1 MNNALVYLG
10 GLLITIFAAL
20 FAAPHF
26 VDWNSYRGL
35 FEEEASRV
43 LSREVRVGGAVN
55 VRFLPTPYV
64 QFERVR
70 IADAASSTG
79 GSLIRIE
86 NFTMWLSVPP
96 LLRGV
101 IEANRIELKKPVLQL
116 ATDANGNG
124 NWSTLSF
131 DAGSMPFV
139 PRDVALQSVEI
150 SDGAI
155 ILSTPDMPEIA
166 RVSDIAGELTAE
178 AANGPFKFGG
188 TLAWEGKPRKVQIAT
203 GKFGEPAGVQIKARV
218 EAPETGNSYLLDARA
233 TDIMSKLAFTGE
245 LTAKLDPA
253 RWLATPAPAATDA
266 KDAAA
271 PSPAVA
277 PPAKTAGELTIV
289 EMRSK
294 IAGSAEGANLSDLNV
309 TFDAGATPQLLTGEA
324 SLSWVKRSKIDVKL
338 SSRWLDIDKIKA
350 GGSDAQVPLESAR
363 ALLGSL
369 AAALPAEAETSAR
382 LDFDQL
388 TLGQEPISDVHVLA
402 LRDNGPL
409 TLKEVRASLPGG
421 TRLEMAGEVKS
432 VNGSAEID
440 GTVFMSGQ
448 SLLRFL
454 AWGFASPAISEG
466 RTDGPF
472 SLDGRLA
479 LAAQSIEISDATAEV
494 TGTPLHGSMSFMAGE
509 RQKLSLMVE
518 GSKIDAAQIRTGIL
532 GLGTLA
538 SFYAPEN
545 GTEAPMSPITND
557 ADVAVHLRVAE
568 LSDGSRLLKDVD
580 AEIKLEK
587 GKLSI
592 PTLEFKTPDDLKVSA
607 EGEIMGLPAAPVGV
621 VRAVIE
627 AGTTDAAKRLV
638 ELLDLTP
645 GERTI
650 ADRLVVLAPMRLAAT
665 LNLSGTASG
674 ASELTVDGTA
684 SSGTVKAKLRLEG
697 GRKTW
702 YAAPADATVSV
713 DGIALGALLAAA
725 FDIPQNEFGPDAAK
739 PARLALKASGT
750 PRDGLLALAD
760 VTTETASLTYRG
772 RITASDT
779 TAVSATGDI
788 KAIVADGRDVLL
800 LAGLPLAGGAVGSSL
815 SGTAALTLDDK
826 GLTLSTSDLLLAD
839 VPIKATV
846 TSARA
851 GDGTRSIAAD
861 IEAREASFGALL
873 AAMLANRD
881 QAAEVAAEPAPQARL
896 QAGRMAQPVEQVAKP
911 IWSEASFALSGLE
924 KVSGTV
930 KAKVAALSVEPGL
943 TISNATIDASFG
955 PRGVNVTSLAG
966 DALGGKLQSALN
978 FERAPAG
985 VALGGNLAIK
995 IGSAPGATEPAAS
1008 FTTEFQGRALN
1019 PLSLVSSLVGKGEVT
1034 LADASVSGMS
1044 PSAVTAVIE
1053 TSLAS
1058 KQPLSGDP
1066 LLQAIKTAIRQG
1078 ELKIGKIKIPATIG
1092 DGTMKLDKVAI
1103 QSNDGR
1109 ATFTTVVELE
1119 TMHLDSEWK
1128 IEPKLA
1134 RFTGPPERAFLPPVT
1149 VVYAGKL
1156 AEFASL
1162 EPMVSL
1168 QGLEREL
1175 AVRKMERDVE
1185 ELERLRKLDQQRALE
1200 EKQRREA
1207 AQAERERAAA
1217 EQRQRLMQQRQGV
1230 TPEAAPVPATG
1241 TDTPTP
1247 PPQGAAPGV
1256 PAPQGAAPPPTGD
1269 ASQSASNEPAGAA
1282 AADGATAMDATTPTG
1297 DAAANAAAPSPAPR
1311 PARRRPAEAWRPFE
1325 NGP

>member
-70 IADAASSTG
+70 IADAASSSG

-203 GKFGEPAGVQIKARV
+203 GKFGEHAGVQIKARV
-218 EAPETGNSYLLDARA
+218 EAPETGNSYLLDARL

-253 RWLATPAPAATDA
+253 RWLATPPPADT

-271 PSPAVA
+271 PTPAA
-277 PPAKTAGELTIV
+277 PTAKAAGELTIV

-309 TFDAGATPQLLTGEA
+309 TFDAGATPQILTGEA

-338 SSRWLDIDKIKA
+338 SSRWLDIDKINA

-421 TRLEMAGEVKS
+421 TRLEMTGEVKP

-494 TGTPLHGSMSFMAGE
+494 TGTPLHGSLSFMAGE
-509 RQKLSLMVE
+509 RRKLSLMVE

-538 SFYAPEN
+538 RFYAPEK

-607 EGEIMGLPAAPVGV
+607 EGEIKGLPAAPVGV

-665 LNLSGTASG
+665 LDLSGTASG
-674 ASELTVDGTA
+674 ASELTVDGTV

-725 FDIPQNEFGPDAAK
+725 FDIPQNEFGPDATK

-750 PRDGLLALAD
+750 PRDGLRALAD

-800 LAGLPLAGGAVGSSL
+800 LAGLPLAGGAMGSSL
-815 SGTAALTLDDK
+815 SGTAALNLDDK

-839 VPIKATV
+839 VPVKATV
-846 TSARA
+846 TSARTA
-851 GDGTRSIAAD
+851 DGMRTIAAD
-861 IEAREASFGALL
+861 IEAREVSFGALL
-873 AAMLANRD
+873 ATMLANRD
-881 QAAEVAAEPAPQARL
+881 KVAEVAAEPGPQARL
-896 QAGRMAQPVEQVAKP
+896 QAGRMAQPVEQAAKP

-955 PRGVNVTSLAG
+955 PRGVNVTSLSG

-1008 FTTEFQGRALN
+1008 LTTEFQGRALS

-1078 ELKIGKIKIPATIG
+1078 ELKLGKIKIPATIG
-1092 DGTMKLDKVAI
+1092 DGAMKLDKVAI

-1119 TMHLDSEWK
+1119 TMRLDSEWK

-1175 AVRKMERDVE
+1175 AVRKMERDVD

-1217 EQRQRLMQQRQGV
+1217 EQRQRLIQQRQGV
-1230 TPEAAPVPATG
+1230 TPEEAAPVPATG
-1241 TDTPTP
+1241 ADAPTP

-1256 PAPQGAAPPPTGD
+1256 PAPQGAAPLPTGD

-1282 AADGATAMDATTPTG
+1282 AADGAAAMDAATPNG
-1297 DAAANAAAPSPAPR
+1297 DAAATAAAPSPAPR
-1311 PARRRPAEAWRPFE
+1311 PARRRPTEAWRPFE